1 MLLTASRTAT
11 ALHAKGS
18 ERNDLTVCCLCTGL
32 PSAMHRSLYRSTRNE
47 TSTWQRHGSG
57 DSSRPCLGE
66 GSQHCCARSV
76 VRPLHV
82 RGFHPQ
88 EPQNHPEDEALC
100 QVLKSLKQQSSCFC
114 CFTKPTVMQGSPG
127 NPVQSLLRGVLSLSG
142 GLSCCLSPR
151 ALYFLT
157 GIRGRQSD

>member
-76 VRPLHV
+76 ARPLHV

-100 QVLKSLKQQSSCFC
+100 QVLKSLKQAKQLFLLFHQAYSNAR
-114 CFTKPTVMQGSPG
+114 KPREPSAISAEGCAQPLGG
-127 NPVQSLLRGVLSLSG
+127 GAQLLLVS
-142 GLSCCLSPR
+142 
-151 ALYFLT
+151 
-157 GIRGRQSD
+157 